1 MIDSNLGKYFSNRK
15 TKITPN
21 QKVLQ
26 SLLIIIGFNLVNQIP
41 LGGVDQQALKA
52 SFSQLEPNNPIFQFI
67 NMYSAVGGTTI
78 LSPFSLGIIP
88 YINASI
94 LIDLLTA
101 IVPTLEKLQSEEGE
115 IGRRKLKSYKKYLTL
130 IFSIFQSLILI
141 NSLKGYFYD
150 TGIINLGVTILLLT
164 VSSMIVVWAT
174 EYIDNEGIGNGTSLI
189 IFNNIIIGQLPKIS
203 FAIQDYDLFFFFQI
217 FLFAVIIILIA
228 LSQSARS
235 NIEIV
240 SARQLAFLEKNE
252 QDRFNTEFVT
262 NINLQENGLSI
273 RLNQAGIFPIII
285 ASNLLPFLSYLSQG
299 LLTNNKLLMN
309 VLYYLL
315 VLSFN
320 YFYTT
325 IFWDPE
331 KISEQLRKSSVSVV
345 DVRPGKD
352 TVSYLE
358 RKVRSVAI
366 SGGISLCFILIIYDG
381 LKLVFNNSLLNQI
394 NISSLII
401 LVGVCFE
408 LGKVIKGLF
417 INNLLG
423 NTEN

>member
-1 MIDSNLGKYFSNRK
+1 MINSNIGKYFSNRK
-15 TKITPN
+15 TKVTPN
-21 QKVLQ
+21 QKVIQ

-41 LGGVDQQALKA
+41 LEGIDQQALKA

-101 IVPTLEKLQSEEGE
+101 IIPTLEKLQSEEGE

-150 TGIINLGVTILLLT
+150 TGIFNLGLTVLLLT
-164 VSSMIVVWAT
+164 VCSMIVVWAT

-203 FAIQDYDLFFFFQI
+203 FAIQDYNLYFVFQI
-217 FLFAVIIILIA
+217 FIFAFIIILIA

-240 SARQLAFLEKNE
+240 SARQLAFLEKSE
-252 QDRFNTEFVT
+252 QDRFNTEFIT

-299 LLTNNKLLMN
+299 LLTNNKTFMN

-366 SGGISLCFILIIYDG
+366 SGGISLCLILIIYDG
-381 LKLVFNNSLLNQI
+381 LKLILNNSLLNQI

-417 INNLLG
+417 INNLLR
-423 NTEN
+423 NKEN